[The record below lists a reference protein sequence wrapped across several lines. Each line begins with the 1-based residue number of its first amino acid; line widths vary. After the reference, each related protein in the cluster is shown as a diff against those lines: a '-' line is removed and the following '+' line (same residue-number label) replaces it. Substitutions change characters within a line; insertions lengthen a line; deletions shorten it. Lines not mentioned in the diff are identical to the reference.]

1 MEQKIEEEEEDKN
14 KKLIRNKISCLL
26 ISFYSGICVISDIG
40 VKYYFKDKKKVDTA
54 VLSKL
59 LLLFKI
65 PYLLKPLYGF
75 LLDFFPLCGYKK
87 KYYLFLCFF
96 MNIISWYIFIISNNA
111 SLYTS
116 IICQFFI
123 NISLSFTTLI
133 GSAIQVEISKMYDHS
148 KNIIGERTT
157 ELMSTHFIVK
167 SIGTLIPSYLKGFLI
182 EKYTNNIIFYISGLI
197 SFFIFT
203 SAIILDEDR
212 IKNHE
217 KTERKKSIKFSPLI
231 EEEANSNENKTTQII
246 NLIKDK
252 NIIILLSLILVLESS
267 PSCVSPLFYY
277 ETNILG
283 LNPRNLSL
291 IDFFCQISIIIVII
305 IYNYLCLKLNF
316 KCLTFF
322 VRISLF
328 IIFYLIYMLIMK
340 ITQEYISDLS
350 LITFTS
356 SLYEGL
362 HSLGKLPYY
371 LLAIQ
376 LSPLTLEATTYSLCV
391 FSCYLGNI
399 FADCIDYFLAIY
411 FKVTHHNF
419 DNLGILVLIEN
430 ILNLIPLLYTLS
442 IPNKFFSE
450 IRTKSQNPST
460 KELLEIEQKNQN

>member
-1 MEQKIEEEEEDKN
+1 MEQRIDEEDKI
-14 KKLIRNKISCLL
+14 KKLIRNKISFLL

-54 VLSKL
+54 TLSKL

-65 PYLLKPLYGF
+65 PYLLKPLYGL

-96 MNIISWYIFIISNNA
+96 MNIISWYIFIISNNE
-111 SLYTS
+111 SLFFS
-116 IICQFFI
+116 IICQLFI
-123 NISLSFTTLI
+123 NISLSFTTVI
-133 GSAIQVEISKMYDHS
+133 GSAIQVEISKMYDNS
-148 KNIIGERTT
+148 NNSIGQRTS

-203 SAIILDEDR
+203 SALILDEDK
-212 IKNHE
+212 IKKHKKTKNHQ
-217 KTERKKSIKFSPLI
+217 KKIKFSPLI

-252 NIIILLSLILVLESS
+252 NIIILLTLIFVLESS
-267 PSCVSPLFYY
+267 PSCVSPMFYY

-283 LNPRNLSL
+283 LNPKDLSL
-291 IDFFCQISIIIVII
+291 IDFYCQISIIIVII
-305 IYNYLCLKLNF
+305 IYKNLCWKLNF
-316 KCLTFF
+316 KCITFF
-322 VRISLF
+322 VRISMF

-350 LITFTS
+350 LVTFTS
-356 SLYEGL
+356 SLHEGF
-362 HSLGKLPYY
+362 HSLGQLPYS

-399 FADCIDYFLAIY
+399 FADYIDYFLTIY
-411 FKVTHHNF
+411 FNVTHYNF
-419 DNLGILVLIEN
+419 DNLGIIVLIEN
-430 ILNLIPLLYTLS
+430 ILNLIPLLYTLAL
-442 IPNKFFSE
+442 PNKFFSE
-450 IRTKSQNPST
+450 IRTKSLNPST
-460 KELLEIEQKNQN
+460 KELIEIERKNQN

>member
-1 MEQKIEEEEEDKN
+1 MEQKIEEEDKN
-14 KKLIRNKISCLL
+14 SKLIRNKISCLL

-40 VKYYFKDKKKVDTA
+40 VKYYFKDKKKVDTPM
-54 VLSKL
+54 LSKL

-65 PYLLKPLYGF
+65 PYLIKPLYGL

-96 MNIISWYIFIISNNA
+96 VNIISWYIFIISNNE
-111 SLYTS
+111 SLYSS
-116 IICQFFI
+116 IICQLLI
-123 NISLSFTTLI
+123 NISLSFTTVI
-133 GSAIQVEISKMYDHS
+133 GSAIQVEISKMYDNS
-148 KNIIGERTT
+148 KNSIGQRTS

-203 SAIILDEDR
+203 SALILEEDR
-212 IKNHE
+212 IKNY
-217 KTERKKSIKFSPLI
+217 KKSKKQKKIKFSPLI
-231 EEEANSNENKTTQII
+231 EEDANSNESKTAQII

-252 NIIILLSLILVLESS
+252 NIIILLTLIFVLESS

-291 IDFFCQISIIIVII
+291 IDFYCQISIIIVII
-305 IYNYLCLKLNF
+305 IYKNLCWKLNF
-316 KCLTFF
+316 KCITFF

-340 ITQEYISDLS
+340 ITQEYISDLT
-350 LITFTS
+350 LVTFTS
-356 SLYEGL
+356 SLQEGL
-362 HSLGKLPYY
+362 HSLGKLPYS

-399 FADCIDYFLAIY
+399 LADYIDYFLAIY
-411 FKVTHHNF
+411 FKVTHYNF

-430 ILNLIPLLYTLS
+430 ILNLIPLLYTLA

-460 KELLEIEQKNQN
+460 KELIEIERKNHN

>member
-1 MEQKIEEEEEDKN
+1 MEQKIEEEDKY

-54 VLSKL
+54 MLSKL

-75 LLDFFPLCGYKK
+75 ILDFFPLCGYKK

-96 MNIISWYIFIISNNA
+96 VNIISWYIFIISNNE
-111 SLYTS
+111 SLYSS
-116 IICQFFI
+116 IICQLFI
-123 NISLSFTTLI
+123 NISLSFTTVI
-133 GSAIQVEISKMYDHS
+133 GSAIQVEISKMYDNS
-148 KNIIGERTT
+148 KNSIGQRTS

-182 EKYTNNIIFYISGLI
+182 EKYTNYIIFYISGLI

-203 SAIILDEDR
+203 SAIILDEDK
-212 IKNHE
+212 IKKH
-217 KTERKKSIKFSPLI
+217 KISKKQKKIKFSPLI
-231 EEEANSNENKTTQII
+231 DEEINSNENKTTQII

-252 NIIILLSLILVLESS
+252 NIIILLILIFVLESS
-267 PSCVSPLFYY
+267 PSCVSPMFYY

-291 IDFFCQISIIIVII
+291 IDFYCQISIIIVII
-305 IYNYLCLKLNF
+305 IYKTLCWKLNF
-316 KCLTFF
+316 KLITFF
-322 VRISLF
+322 VRISMF

-350 LITFTS
+350 LVTFTS
-356 SLYEGL
+356 ALYGGL
-362 HSLGKLPYY
+362 HSLGQLPYS

-399 FADCIDYFLAIY
+399 LADYIDYFLAIY
-411 FKVTHHNF
+411 FKVTHYNF
-419 DNLGILVLIEN
+419 DNLGLLVLIEN
-430 ILNLIPLLYTLS
+430 ILNLIPLLFILA

-460 KELLEIEQKNQN
+460 KELIAIERKNQN

>member
-1 MEQKIEEEEEDKN
+1 MEQNIEEEDKY
-14 KKLIRNKISCLL
+14 KKLIRNKISFLL

-54 VLSKL
+54 MLSKL

-65 PYLLKPLYGF
+65 PYLLKPLYGL

-96 MNIISWYIFIISNNA
+96 MNIISWYIFIISNNE

-116 IICQFFI
+116 IICQLFI
-123 NISLSFTTLI
+123 NISLSFTTVI
-133 GSAIQVEISKMYDHS
+133 GSAIQVEISKMYDNS
-148 KNIIGERTT
+148 KNSIGERTS

-203 SAIILDEDR
+203 SAIILDDDR
-212 IKNHE
+212 IKKH
-217 KTERKKSIKFSPLI
+217 KKAKNKKKIKFSPLI
-231 EEEANSNENKTTQII
+231 EEEVNSNENKITQII

-252 NIIILLSLILVLESS
+252 NIIILLSLIFVLESS

-305 IYNYLCLKLNF
+305 IYKNLCWKLNF
-316 KCLTFF
+316 KCITFF

-350 LITFTS
+350 LVTFTS
-356 SLYEGL
+356 SLYGGL
-362 HSLGKLPYY
+362 HSLGQLPYS

-399 FADCIDYFLAIY
+399 LADYIDYFLAIY
-411 FKVTHHNF
+411 FNVTHYNF

-430 ILNLIPLLYTLS
+430 ILNLIPLLYTLV

-450 IRTKSQNPST
+450 IRTKSQNPSSN
-460 KELLEIEQKNQN
+460 ELIEIERKNKK

>member
-1 MEQKIEEEEEDKN
+1 MEQKIEEEDKYS
-14 KKLIRNKISCLL
+14 KLIRNKISCLL

-54 VLSKL
+54 MLSKL

-65 PYLLKPLYGF
+65 PYLLKPLYGL

-96 MNIISWYIFIISNNA
+96 VNIISWYIFIISKNE
-111 SLYTS
+111 SLYSS
-116 IICQFFI
+116 IICQLFI
-123 NISLSFTTLI
+123 NISLSFTTVI
-133 GSAIQVEISKMYDHS
+133 GSAIQVEISKMYDNS
-148 KNIIGERTT
+148 KNSIGQRTS

-203 SAIILDEDR
+203 SALILEEDR
-212 IKNHE
+212 IKYH
-217 KTERKKSIKFSPLI
+217 KKSKKQKKIKFSPLI
-231 EEEANSNENKTTQII
+231 EEDANSNETKTAQII

-252 NIIILLSLILVLESS
+252 NIIILLTLIFVLESS

-305 IYNYLCLKLNF
+305 IYKNLCWKLNF
-316 KCLTFF
+316 KCITFF

-350 LITFTS
+350 LVTFTS
-356 SLYEGL
+356 SLHEGL
-362 HSLGKLPYY
+362 HSLGQLPYS

-399 FADCIDYFLAIY
+399 FADYIDYFLAIY
-411 FKVTHHNF
+411 FKVTHYNF

-430 ILNLIPLLYTLS
+430 ILNLIPLLYILA

-450 IRTKSQNPST
+450 IRTKSQNPSSN
-460 KELLEIEQKNQN
+460 ELIEIERKNHN

>member
-1 MEQKIEEEEEDKN
+1 MEQNIEEEDKY
-14 KKLIRNKISCLL
+14 KKLIRNKISFLL
-26 ISFYSGICVISDIG
+26 ISFYSGLCAISDIG

-54 VLSKL
+54 MLSKI

-65 PYLLKPLYGF
+65 PYLLKPLYGL

-87 KYYLFLCFF
+87 KYYLYLCFF
-96 MNIISWYIFIISNNA
+96 MSIISWYIFIFIISNNE
-111 SLYTS
+111 SLYSS
-116 IICQFFI
+116 IICQLFI
-123 NISLSFTTLI
+123 HISLSFTTVI
-133 GSAIQVEISKMYDHS
+133 GSAIQVEISKMYDNS
-148 KNIIGERTT
+148 RNNIGEKAT

-203 SAIILDEDR
+203 SAVILDEDR
-212 IKNHE
+212 IKNH
-217 KTERKKSIKFSPLI
+217 KQFSPLI
-231 EEEANSNENKTTQII
+231 EEEANSNENKITQII

-252 NIIILLSLILVLESS
+252 NILILLSLIFVLESS

-283 LNPRNLSL
+283 LNPKNLSL

-305 IYNYLCLKLNF
+305 IYQKFCLKLNF
-316 KCLTFF
+316 KCITFF

-340 ITQEYISDLS
+340 ITQKYISDLY
-350 LITFTS
+350 LVTFTS
-356 SLYEGL
+356 SLHEGL
-362 HSLGKLPYY
+362 HSLGKLPYS

-376 LSPLTLEATTYSLCV
+376 FSPLTLEATTYSLCI

-399 FADCIDYFLAIY
+399 FADYIDYFLAIY
-411 FKVTHHNF
+411 FNVTHYNF

-430 ILNLIPLLYTLS
+430 ILNLIPLLYTLA
-442 IPNKFFSE
+442 IPNKFFPE
-450 IRTKSQNPST
+450 IRTKSKDSST
-460 KELLEIEQKNQN
+460 KELIEIERNDQN

>member
-1 MEQKIEEEEEDKN
+1 MEQKIDEEDKY
-14 KKLIRNKISCLL
+14 KKLIRNKISFLL
-26 ISFYSGICVISDIG
+26 ISFYSGLCAISDIG

-54 VLSKL
+54 MLSKI

-65 PYLLKPLYGF
+65 PYLLKPLYGL

-87 KYYLFLCFF
+87 KYYLYLCFF
-96 MNIISWYIFIISNNA
+96 MSIISWYIFIFIISNNE
-111 SLYTS
+111 SLYSS
-116 IICQFFI
+116 IICQLFI
-123 NISLSFTTLI
+123 HISLSFTTVI
-133 GSAIQVEISKMYDHS
+133 GSAIQVEISKMYDNS
-148 KNIIGERTT
+148 RNNIGEKAT

-203 SAIILDEDR
+203 SAVILDEDR
-212 IKNHE
+212 IKNH
-217 KTERKKSIKFSPLI
+217 KQFSPLI
-231 EEEANSNENKTTQII
+231 EEEANSNENKITQII

-252 NIIILLSLILVLESS
+252 NILILLSLIFVLESS

-283 LNPRNLSL
+283 LNPKNLSL

-305 IYNYLCLKLNF
+305 IYQKFCLKLNF
-316 KCLTFF
+316 KCITFF

-340 ITQEYISDLS
+340 ITQEYISDLT
-350 LITFTS
+350 LVTFTS
-356 SLYEGL
+356 ALYGGL
-362 HSLGKLPYY
+362 HSLGQLPYS

-399 FADCIDYFLAIY
+399 LADYIDYFLAIY
-411 FKVTHHNF
+411 FNVTHYNF
-419 DNLGILVLIEN
+419 DNLGILVFIEN
-430 ILNLIPLLYTLS
+430 ILNLIPLLYTLA

-450 IRTKSQNPST
+450 IRTKSQNPSSN
-460 KELLEIEQKNQN
+460 ELIEIERKNRK